1 MGKGNPTVPNRL
13 EPFREFT
20 VVFHDERRSNA
31 FPLWYAPIVNGV
43 ANPLAHTLHGV
54 GDVFMINYGS
64 GGIGSEIIAN
74 RLGVGPM
81 HDCLDCAYEEF
92 FLTSFTV
99 GDPAMLVDVPG
110 QPRARDLRPL
120 RASCPAA
127 GTTGPKANYAYR
139 AGRPGERLTTATPA
153 TS

>member
-1 MGKGNPTVPNRL
+1 
-13 EPFREFT
+13 
-20 VVFHDERRSNA
+20 
-31 FPLWYAPIVNGV
+31 
-43 ANPLAHTLHGV
+43 
-54 GDVFMINYGS
+54 MINYGS

-99 GDPAMLVDVPG
+99 GDPAMLVDVPANVG
-110 QPRARDLRPL
+110 LETCAPGRRLPGLRGRRARRRPT
-120 RASCPAA
+120 RSARR
-127 GTTGPKANYAYR
+127 T
-139 AGRPGERLTTATPA
+139 RPTSTTATPA